1 MYFCDIIPP
10 VFMGVFMRK
19 IFICLVCAFAMT
31 ACDHDG
37 GTVHRKCGGYDVD
50 MHFSDNGDTMLANI
64 NGDELELSNVVS
76 ASGAKYAGIL
86 NDTIVVLW
94 NKGENWTLVLDDETI
109 IECESK

>member
-1 MYFCDIIPP
+1 MKKLLLLF
-10 VFMGVFMRK
+10 
-19 IFICLVCAFAMT
+19 VCAFALV
-31 ACDHDG
+31 ACDRGDG
-37 GTVHRKCGGYDVD
+37 NVRQKCGGYDVE
-50 MHFSDNGDTMLANI
+50 MRFSDNGDTMRANI

-94 NKGENWTLVLDDETI
+94 NKGEKWTLILDEDTI